1 MQLLKNNIFGYEMI
15 YGMNLILNRAY
26 EIIEAMILAV
36 MNAILFE

>member
-1 MQLLKNNIFGYEMI
+1 MI
-15 YGMNLILNRAY
+15 YEMNLILNRAY